1 MFAEANG
8 AESEQQPALPCVAGN
23 LKALSFIY
31 DELGVLLP
39 QGLRKRPTQLACP
52 LPAAHA
58 LQAWAERLAGPNVAE
73 HLLELRDWRGLQR
86 DALTVWTCPPPVAP
100 ARVRAKPSLDAQARR
115 GISASARRHL
125 GNKLMRAG

>member
-1 MFAEANG
+1 MTNLASLSRKASESDQRNLFA
-8 AESEQQPALPCVAGN
+8 
-23 LKALSFIY
+23 
-31 DELGVLLP
+31 
-39 QGLRKRPTQLACP
+39 